1 MIGYL
6 IYDSFGIK
14 RNEWFINNLISE
26 ASSHGVTLVLKNYSS
41 VKDAKKD
48 SLPNFA
54 IIRTINPKI
63 NKYYNSRGVICFNNY
78 KTSKIANNKWLTFK
92 FAKKLNVSVMPTKRL
107 NKINAKKAKYPFV
120 AKSVNGHGGNEVFLI
135 NNKEEYDNLIKNVNV
150 KNYIMQP
157 VCSSVGKDIRVY
169 LLGGKILASV
179 LRSSETSFKSNYSL
193 GGKASLTEI
202 NETQKQIVTGVYKS
216 LNPTFVGIDFIL
228 DNGVWVLNEIEDAV
242 GCRMLYE
249 LTDINVTKL
258 FINYVIERVKN
269 N

>member
-107 NKINAKKAKYPFV
+107 NKINAKKVKYPFI

-169 LLGGKILASV
+169 LLGGKILKSV
-179 LRSSETSFKSNYSL
+179 LRSSTSSFKSNYSL
-193 GGKASLTEI
+193 GGKASLTSI
-202 NETQKQIVTGVYKS
+202 NENQQKIVNSVYEN
-216 LNPTFVGIDFIL
+216 LNCDFVGIDFIL
-228 DNGVWVLNEIEDAV
+228 DNGCWILNEIEDAV